1 MKKVLFLLLIF
12 MIFIVMMAS
21 AKANEF
27 ECLVEAIY
35 HEARGEKFI
44 GMLAVANVVLTRK
57 ESSKYP
63 NSICEVV
70 HQAKTFKGKIIRN
83 RCQFSYYCDG
93 KREEFKDIPSAL
105 LAMDVADMSLMGV
118 QLKQTVGC
126 THYHASYV
134 TPRWASDP
142 HFKAMGQIGNHI
154 FYLDM
159 SN

>member
-1 MKKVLFLLLIF
+1 MKKLLLVF
-12 MIFIVMMAS
+12 TLFITMLS
-21 AKANEF
+21 TAKANEF

-35 HEARGEKFI
+35 HEARGEEFI
-44 GMLAVANVVLTRK
+44 GMLAVAGVVLTRK

-63 NSICEVV
+63 NTICEVV

-93 KREEFKDIPSAL
+93 LKEEFKDVASAL
-105 LAMDVADMSLMGV
+105 LAMDVAEMSLMGI

-134 TPRWASDP
+134 TPEWASDP
-142 HFKAMGQIGNHI
+142 HFKAMGQVGAHI
-154 FYLDM
+154 FYIDM

>member
-1 MKKVLFLLLIF
+1 MKKLLLVSMFLIT
-12 MIFIVMMAS
+12 MLS
-21 AKANEF
+21 TAKANEF

-35 HEARGEKFI
+35 HEARGEEFI
-44 GMLAVANVVLTRK
+44 GMLAVAGVVLTRK

-63 NSICEVV
+63 NTICGVV
-70 HQAKTFKGKIIRN
+70 HQAKTYKGKIIRN

-93 KREEFKDIPSAL
+93 KREEFKDVPSAL
-105 LAMDVADMSLMGV
+105 LAMDVAEMSLMGV

-126 THYHASYV
+126 THYHTSYV

-142 HFKAMGQIGNHI
+142 HFKAMGQVGNHV

>member
-1 MKKVLFLLLIF
+1 MLLIT
-12 MIFIVMMAS
+12 MLS
-21 AKANEF
+21 TAKANEF

-35 HEARGEKFI
+35 HEARGEEFI
-44 GMLAVANVVLTRK
+44 GMLAVAGVVLTRK

-63 NSICEVV
+63 NTICEVV

-83 RCQFSYYCDG
+83 RCQFSYYFDG
-93 KREEFKDIPSAL
+93 LKEEFKDVASAL
-105 LAMDVADMSLMGV
+105 LAMDVAEMSLMGI

-134 TPRWASDP
+134 TPEWASDP
-142 HFKAMGQIGNHI
+142 HFKAMGQVGAHI
-154 FYLDM
+154 FYIDM

>member
-1 MKKVLFLLLIF
+1 MLLIT
-12 MIFIVMMAS
+12 MLS
-21 AKANEF
+21 TAKANEF

-35 HEARGEKFI
+35 HEARGEEFI
-44 GMLAVANVVLTRK
+44 GMLAVAGVVLTRK

-63 NSICEVV
+63 NTICEVV
-70 HQAKTFKGKIIRN
+70 HQAKKYKGKIIRN

-93 KREEFKDIPSAL
+93 KREEFKDVASAL
-105 LAMDVADMSLMGV
+105 LAMDVAEMSLMGI

-142 HFKAMGQIGNHI
+142 HFKAMGQVGAHV
-154 FYLDM
+154 FYVDM
-159 SN
+159 TP

>member
-1 MKKVLFLLLIF
+1 MKKLLLVSMLLIT
-12 MIFIVMMAS
+12 MLS
-21 AKANEF
+21 TAKANEF

-35 HEARGEKFI
+35 HEARGEEFI
-44 GMLAVANVVLTRK
+44 GMLAVAGVVLTRK

-63 NSICEVV
+63 NTICEVV
-70 HQAKTFKGKIIRN
+70 HQAKTYKGKIIRN

-93 KREEFKDIPSAL
+93 KREEFKDVASAL
-105 LAMDVADMSLMGV
+105 LAMDVAEMSLMGI

-126 THYHASYV
+126 THYHGSYV

-142 HFKAMGQIGNHI
+142 HFKAMGQVGNHV
-154 FYLDM
+154 FSLDM